1 MQETNALRDSKRCAM
16 PAAMGGL
23 RRRRTDKLEA
33 IDLSHNHIRSVCP
46 QLWLKPRLRYACLAQ
61 GSLGDVPGDVLSKQY
76 VEDCLPRLRAYL
88 SDNAAK
94 RGEPVPISR

>member
-1 MQETNALRDSKRCAM
+1 LLAL
-16 PAAMGGL
+16 
-23 RRRRTDKLEA
+23 DKLEA

-88 SDNAAK
+88 SDNADK
-94 RGEPVPISR
+94 EGEPVPISR

>member
-1 MQETNALRDSKRCAM
+1 M

-88 SDNAAK
+88 SDNADK
-94 RGEPVPISR
+94 EGEPVPISR